1 MIAGEY
7 LTGSK
12 RVQRLQTILHEKAK
26 EEPKRRFHALID
38 KVYRMDF
45 RWEAW
50 RMVRRNGGSP
60 GVDGETIADIEARGV
75 IAWLREL
82 SRELRDQFPE
92 DSMLTMPRR
101 TV

>member
-1 MIAGEY
+1 MITGEH
-7 LTGSK
+7 LTGSE

-45 RWEAW
+45 LKEAW

-60 GVDGETIADIEARGV
+60 GVDGEH
-75 IAWLREL
+75 
-82 SRELRDQFPE
+82 
-92 DSMLTMPRR
+92 
-101 TV
+101 